1 MAKKIYDILPPK
13 IAHKIEDSIKDFMG
27 DDKKSK
33 RRGRRKKEVKNL
45 FRPLLIIA
53 GIVLLIAAV
62 YLFFKL
68 PKANVEIW
76 PKTEVLSFKQTL
88 TIDKETDSID
98 LAKAVIPA
106 QYLEEEKSGQEEF
119 LSTGNASNEGK
130 ATGKIIIYNKIDPA
144 TTFTLKTGTHF
155 LSDSG
160 KYFLTLQKVVIPA
173 AKKSKGK
180 ITPGS
185 IEVKVEA
192 AEGGESFN
200 IKPAKFVVPKLFGT
214 SSYYSIYAE
223 SKDPMVGGFA
233 GKIKKVTDDDIQA
246 AKDSLTK
253 KLLAE
258 AESALRNRISSDYM
272 LPDNA
277 ILSETTEASSLAK
290 SGAVA
295 DKFRYQAKVKISA
308 LAFKKSDLE
317 KFAKDYIISLMPESK
332 TMLDKSLDT
341 TYVLQTVDMEDKK
354 AALNIEFSAKIYDA
368 LDKNSLAPLFRN
380 KTSSQINEIISDSLG
395 DKISKVKINLWPFWV
410 EKAPKSQKAINVE
423 LKFE

>member
-13 IAHKIEDSIKDFMG
+13 VAHKIENSIKGLMA
-27 DDKKSK
+27 DDKKTK
-33 RRGRRKKEVKNL
+33 RHSRRKKEAKSL
-45 FRPLLIIA
+45 FRPLLTA
-53 GIVLLIAAV
+53 VGIVLLIAAV

-88 TIDKETDSID
+88 TIDKEADSID
-98 LAKAVIPA
+98 LAGAVIPA

-119 LSTGNASNEGK
+119 LATGNVSNEGK
-130 ATGKIIIYNKIDPA
+130 ATGKIIIYNKLDP
-144 TTFTLKTGTHF
+144 TTSFTLRSGTHF

-173 AKKSKGK
+173 AKKSGGK

-200 IKPAKFVVPKLFGT
+200 IKPAKFVVPKLSGT
-214 SSYYSIYAE
+214 SYYYSIYAE
-223 SKDPMVGGFA
+223 SKDPMTGGFA
-233 GKIKKVTDDDIQA
+233 SKIKKVTDDDIQA
-246 AKDSLTK
+246 AKDALTK
-253 KLLAE
+253 KLFAE
-258 AESALRNRISSDYM
+258 TESALRNRISSDYI

-277 ILSETTEASSLAK
+277 ILSEVALASSLAK
-290 SGAVA
+290 AGTVA
-295 DKFRYQAKVKISA
+295 DKFEYQAKVKISA

-317 KFAKDYIISLMPESK
+317 KFAKDYIISQMPNLK
-332 TMLDKSLDT
+332 TMLDESLDA

-354 AALNIEFSAKIYDA
+354 AVLDIEFSAKIYDNI
-368 LDKNSLAPLFRN
+368 DKNSLAPLFRN
-380 KTSSQINEIISDSLG
+380 KTSSQINETISDSLG
-395 DKISKVKINLWPFWV
+395 DKISKVKVNLWPFWV
-410 EKAPKSQKAINVE
+410 TKAPKNQKAINVE
-423 LKFE
+423 LKFD